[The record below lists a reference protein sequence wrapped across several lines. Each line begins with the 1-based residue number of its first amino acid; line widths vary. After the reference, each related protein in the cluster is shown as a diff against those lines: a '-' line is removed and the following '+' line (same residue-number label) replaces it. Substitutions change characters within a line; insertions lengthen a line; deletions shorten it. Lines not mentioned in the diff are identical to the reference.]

1 MSSLAAIEISRLP
14 GGQAP
19 TELIE
24 SAYRASRRGR
34 IILLLDGIDPESID
48 AMLEPL
54 VPTMRLTIPGILYV
68 DAEDAASVAEALSQS
83 CSIFTAEKGRLSH
96 VCCAGVVHDLAEAP
110 AMLARLCRPTRLAEM
125 GGGQPAEE

>member
-1 MSSLAAIEISRLP
+1 MSSLAAIEVSCFPNGR
-14 GGQAP
+14 AP
-19 TELIE
+19 VELVE

-34 IILLLDGIDPESID
+34 IILLLDGIDPAAID

-68 DAEDAASVAEALSQS
+68 DAEDAASVAQAVSQS
-83 CSIFTAEKGRLSH
+83 CSIFTAVGGRLSH
-96 VCCAGVVHDLAEAP
+96 LPGSGQVHDLAEAS

-125 GGGQPAEE
+125 KDDQTSEK